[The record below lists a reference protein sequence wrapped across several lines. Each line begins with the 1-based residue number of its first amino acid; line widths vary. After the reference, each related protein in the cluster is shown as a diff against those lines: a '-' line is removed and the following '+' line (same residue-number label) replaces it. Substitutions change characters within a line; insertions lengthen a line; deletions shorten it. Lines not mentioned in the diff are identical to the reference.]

1 MHDAVCHVLKLETML
16 VLFGDMKADCLQIVN
31 MH

>member
-1 MHDAVCHVLKLETML
+1 MHDADCHVLKLETML
-16 VLFGDMKADCLQIVN
+16 VSFGDMKADCLQIVS